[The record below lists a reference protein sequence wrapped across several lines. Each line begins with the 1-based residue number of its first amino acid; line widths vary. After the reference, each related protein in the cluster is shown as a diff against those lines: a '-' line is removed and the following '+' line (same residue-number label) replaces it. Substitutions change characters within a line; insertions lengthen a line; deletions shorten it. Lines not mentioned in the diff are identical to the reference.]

1 MTPASLAQEW
11 LAKTREITKQI
22 EYIDWLGRQSPDDT
36 SLGVRLGDEILPTY
50 ERLSLLLQERRV
62 LEAQLDMEVRNDRE
76 RKNPHNRKERPD
88 GHEM

>member
-36 SLGVRLGDEILPTY
+36 SLGRRLGDEILPTY
-50 ERLSLLLQERRV
+50 DSLALLLQERRV
-62 LEAQLDMEVRNDRE
+62 LEAQLDQIYYEGRE
-76 RKNPHNRKERPD
+76 
-88 GHEM
+88 